1 MLPIE
6 LHFKQR
12 EKEKRRINSF
22 YFKERKGVLK
32 QGDRFVNISIDNKK
46 CFKVVMM
53 YNDCNPLFS
62 FLAPNTPASN
72 SLLTPTLPESSNS
85 VVKSTN
91 FTGSIP
97 TSRAEIRHKSEI
109 EIEVKHEKP
118 RQTKNNN
125 NNNNNTSPSST
136 SSYPQVIR
144 PTPSNKRTPTILFD
158 EQPLSQ
164 QYQPITK
171 RRVLTNSIQTQ
182 TPPLQFNSHDHHVQ
196 QQQQLKALT
205 DESLSKNEK
214 IQAILRELNDCQV
227 RLSKE

>member
-1 MLPIE
+1 MILI
-6 LHFKQR
+6 L
-12 EKEKRRINSF
+12 
-22 YFKERKGVLK
+22 YL
-32 QGDRFVNISIDNKK
+32 
-46 CFKVVMM
+46 
-53 YNDCNPLFS
+53 S

-72 SLLTPTLPESSNS
+72 SLLTPTLSESNNS

-91 FTGSIP
+91 FTGSTP

-118 RQTKNNN
+118 RQTKNNTNNN

-136 SSYPQVIR
+136 TSSVVR
-144 PTPSNKRTPTILFD
+144 STTSNKRTPTILFD

-171 RRVLTNSIQTQ
+171 RRILTNSIQTQ
-182 TPPLQFNSHDHHVQ
+182 TPPLQFNTHDHHV

-227 RLSKE
+227 RLGFFFSSPHTASVNLCLAFCYFSFVLSSLCRQSSNSKNNN